1 MGRIF
6 ALLLTLALAVV
17 GSAQSKSSK
26 SLDIYFIDTEGGTP
40 RFMFPP
46 PANRFSWI
54 PAAPAAAIPTV
65 SWLRLKR
72 PA

>member
-6 ALLLTLALAVV
+6 ALLLTLALAAVV

-46 PANRFSWI
+46 PANRFS
-54 PAAPAAAIPTV
+54 
-65 SWLRLKR
+65 
-72 PA
+72 

>member
-26 SLDIYFIDTEGGTP
+26 SLDIYFIDTEGGHATLYV
-40 RFMFPP
+40 
-46 PANRFSWI
+46 S
-54 PAAPAAAIPTV
+54 PTGE
-65 SWLRLKR
+65 SLLMDTGSPGGRDTDRIMAWLKR